1 MNLSQTQAN
10 NQIEVDPVDLAH
22 PYPDVYLVGHNVR
35 HGYAVQREYQRGNE
49 SRYYKCSPT
58 RVRAIVER
66 FNRLAARKRAA
77 IAACRLAAQ
86 QEQQ

>member
-1 MNLSQTQAN
+1 MDVLQNQASSL
-10 NQIEVDPVDLAH
+10 IEVDLVDLAH

-35 HGYAVQREYQRGNE
+35 YGYAVQREYHRGNE
-49 SRYYKCSPT
+49 SRYYTCSPS
-58 RVRAIVER
+58 RVRAIVNR

-77 IAACRLAAQ
+77 IAAARLAPQ